1 VFAYRNRLRA
11 EFITG
16 LILILV
22 TATAYWQLSE
32 CDFVGFDDYVQ
43 LVDNPYLH
51 EGITAKTI
59 AWAFSFEN
67 STYWHPLT
75 WLSHMLGFQIFGF
88 KPGMHHL
95 INLFFHIA
103 NTLLLFFVLKK
114 MTGAFWQ
121 SAFVAGLFA
130 LHPLNVESV
139 AWVTERKNVL
149 STFFWMLTMLAYV
162 CYTARPGVLRY
173 LAVFAALALGL
184 MAKPM
189 LVTMPFVLLLLD
201 YWPLERFRLS
211 PHASN
216 VSPETGTFVN
226 SGYQPWPVSRLVLEK
241 IPLLVLSAVSINL
254 SALSVQNLDTTI
266 LTGSV
271 SMKLKMANAL
281 VSYVIY
287 IKKMLW
293 PSGLA
298 VLYPYPETVPL
309 WQAVGA
315 GLLLAGVTMLV
326 LRKIKLQPYMSVGWL
341 WFIGTLVPVIGL
353 VQVGLWPAMADRFAY
368 VPAIG
373 LFILIA
379 WGISDI
385 LSKRRYRR
393 IMLGILTAGV
403 LSALMICT
411 WLQSACWKSS
421 LDLFERSVQV
431 TANNWLAHNNLG
443 TAKFNKGQLDEAIG
457 HYETALSIKPDYIT
471 PHYNLGNLFLNQ
483 GKIKQAAFHL
493 QEALKIKPEHAYS
506 HYSYGNLLVK
516 QGRLEEAV
524 SHFLEAIKSDPEY
537 AEAYNQIGVI
547 RGWQKN
553 YKIAQMFLLKA
564 IQIKP
569 DYFMARKNLEDL
581 SRFSQKEHQ
590 SEK

>member
-1 VFAYRNRLRA
+1 MFGNSNRLRA
-11 EFITG
+11 EFITC
-16 LILILV
+16 LILIFV
-22 TATAYWQLSE
+22 TAAAYGQLSA

-59 AWAFSFEN
+59 AWAFSFE
-67 STYWHPLT
+67 SATYWHPLT

-88 KPGMHHL
+88 KPGMQHL

-103 NTLLLFFVLKK
+103 NTLLLFFVLKR
-114 MTGAFWQ
+114 MTGALWQ

-162 CYTARPGVLRY
+162 RYTARPGFLRY

-189 LVTMPFVLLLLD
+189 LVTIPFVLLLLD
-201 YWPLERFRLS
+201 YWPLERFRLRR
-211 PHASN
+211 HAGN
-216 VSPETGTFVN
+216 VSPETGTFDN
-226 SGYQPWPVSRLVLEK
+226 SDNQSWPGSRLVLEK
-241 IPLLVLSAVSINL
+241 IPLLVLSAVSISL

-271 SMKLKMANAL
+271 PMKLKIANVP

-315 GLLLAGVTMLV
+315 GLLLAGVTVLV
-326 LRKIKLQPYMSVGWL
+326 LRKIKLKPYLSVGWL

-368 VPAIG
+368 VPVIG

-385 LSKRRYRR
+385 LSKQRYRR
-393 IMLGILTAGV
+393 IMLGILTAGI

-411 WLQSACWKSS
+411 WLQSAYWKSS
-421 LDLFERSVQV
+421 LDLFERAVQV
-431 TANNWLAHNNLG
+431 TANNWMAHNNLG
-443 TAKFNKGQLDEAIG
+443 TAKFNKGQIDEAIG
-457 HYETALSIKPDYIT
+457 HYKTALSIKPDYIT

-483 GKIKQAAFHL
+483 GKIKQAAFYL
-493 QEALKIKPEHAYS
+493 KEALKIKPEHAYA

-524 SHFLEAIKSDPEY
+524 SHFLEAIKRDPEY

-553 YKIAQMFLLKA
+553 YKEARMFLLKA

-569 DYFMARKNLEDL
+569 DYLMARKNLEDL

-590 SEK
+590 GEK

>member
-1 VFAYRNRLRA
+1 MFPYRNRLRA

-16 LILILV
+16 LILIFV
-22 TATAYWQLSE
+22 TAAAYGQLSE

-51 EGITAKTI
+51 EGITAETI
-59 AWAFSFEN
+59 AWAFGFEKF
-67 STYWHPLT
+67 TYWHPLT
-75 WLSHMLGFQIFGF
+75 WLSHMLGFQMFGLN
-88 KPGMHHL
+88 PGMQHL

-103 NTLLLFFVLKK
+103 NTLLLFCVLKR
-114 MTGAFWQ
+114 MSGAFWQ

-162 CYTARPGVLRY
+162 CYAARPSVLRY

-201 YWPLERFRLS
+201 YWPLERFQLGR
-211 PHASN
+211 HAGN
-216 VSPETGTFVN
+216 VSSETGTFVN
-226 SGYQPWPVSRLVLEK
+226 SGYQPWPGSRLVAEK
-241 IPLLVLSAVSINL
+241 IPLLVLAAVSINM
-254 SALSVQNLDTTI
+254 STLSVQNLDTTI

-271 SMKLKMANAL
+271 PMKLKISNAL

-298 VLYPYPETVPL
+298 VLYPYPEAVPL

-326 LRKIKLQPYMSVGWL
+326 LRKIKLQPYLSVGWL
-341 WFIGTLVPVIGL
+341 WFIGTFVPVIGL

-368 VPAIG
+368 VPLVG

-385 LSKRRYRR
+385 LSKQRHRR
-393 IMLGILTAGV
+393 IMLGILTA
-403 LSALMICT
+403 
-411 WLQSACWKSS
+411 AC
-421 LDLFERSVQV
+421 LIL
-431 TANNWLAHNNLG
+431 
-443 TAKFNKGQLDEAIG
+443 
-457 HYETALSIKPDYIT
+457 P
-471 PHYNLGNLFLNQ
+471 
-483 GKIKQAAFHL
+483 
-493 QEALKIKPEHAYS
+493 
-506 HYSYGNLLVK
+506 
-516 QGRLEEAV
+516 
-524 SHFLEAIKSDPEY
+524 
-537 AEAYNQIGVI
+537 
-547 RGWQKN
+547 
-553 YKIAQMFLLKA
+553 
-564 IQIKP
+564 
-569 DYFMARKNLEDL
+569 
-581 SRFSQKEHQ
+581 
-590 SEK
+590 

>member
-1 VFAYRNRLRA
+1 MFGKRNRLRA

-16 LILILV
+16 LILIFV
-22 TATAYWQLSE
+22 TAAAYWQLSE

-43 LVDNPYLH
+43 LVNNPYLH

-59 AWAFSFEN
+59 AWAFSFE
-67 STYWHPLT
+67 SATYWHPLT
-75 WLSHMLGFQIFGF
+75 WLSHMLGFQIFGLN
-88 KPGMHHL
+88 PGMQHL

-211 PHASN
+211 RPTGN
-216 VSPETGTFVN
+216 VGPETGTFDN
-226 SGYQPWPVSRLVLEK
+226 SGNQSWPGSRLVLEK

-271 SMKLKMANAL
+271 PMKLKMANAL
-281 VSYVIY
+281 VSYVLY

-298 VLYPYPETVPL
+298 VLYLYPETVPL
-309 WQAVGA
+309 WQAAGA
-315 GLLLAGVTMLV
+315 ALLLSGVTVLV

-368 VPAIG
+368 VPVMG
-373 LFILIA
+373 LFIMIA

-385 LSKRRYRR
+385 LSKQRYRR
-393 IMLGILTAGV
+393 IILGILTAGV

-411 WLQSACWKSS
+411 WLQSAYWKSS
-421 LDLFERSVQV
+421 LDLFEHSVQV

-443 TAKFNKGQLDEAIG
+443 TAKFNKGQSDEAIG
-457 HYETALSIKPDYIT
+457 HYKTALSIKPDYIT
-471 PHYNLGNLFLNQ
+471 PHYNLGSLFLNQ
-483 GKIKQAAFHL
+483 GKIKQAAFHF
-493 QEALKIKPEHAYS
+493 QEALKIRPEHAYS

-524 SHFLEAIKSDPEY
+524 YHFLEVIKSDPEN

-553 YKIAQMFLLKA
+553 YKGARVFLLKA

-590 SEK
+590 AEK

>member
-1 VFAYRNRLRA
+1 MFAYRNRLRA
-11 EFITG
+11 EFVTG
-16 LILILV
+16 LIIIFV
-22 TATAYWQLSE
+22 TAAAYGQLSE

-43 LVDNPYLH
+43 LVDNPYVH
-51 EGITAKTI
+51 EGITGKTI
-59 AWAFSFEN
+59 AWAFSFEK

-75 WLSHMLGFQIFGF
+75 WLSHMLGFQMFGLN
-88 KPGMHHL
+88 PGMQHL

-103 NTLLLFFVLKK
+103 NTLLLFFVLKR
-114 MTGAFWQ
+114 MTGAHWQ

-189 LVTMPFVLLLLD
+189 LVTMPFVLLLMD
-201 YWPLERFRLS
+201 YWPLERFRLGRQ
-211 PHASN
+211 AGN
-216 VSPETGTFVN
+216 VSPEICAFAN
-226 SGYQPWPVSRLVLEK
+226 SGYQPWPGSRLVLEK
-241 IPLLVLSAVSINL
+241 IPLLVLSAASINL

-271 SMKLKMANAL
+271 PMKLKIANAL
-281 VSYVIY
+281 VSYVLY

-309 WQAVGA
+309 WQAAGA

-326 LRKIKLQPYMSVGWL
+326 LRKIKLQPYLSVGWL

-368 VPAIG
+368 VPVIG

-411 WLQSACWKSS
+411 WLQSAYWKSS
-421 LDLFERSVQV
+421 LDLFEHSVQV

-493 QEALKIKPEHAYS
+493 QEALKIKPEDAYS

-524 SHFLEAIKSDPEY
+524 SHFFEAIKSDPEY

-553 YKIAQMFLLKA
+553 YKGAQMFLLKA

-569 DYFMARKNLEDL
+569 DYFMARKNLEDI
-581 SRFSQKEHQ
+581 SRFSQKEH
-590 SEK
+590 

>member
-1 VFAYRNRLRA
+1 MFGKRNRLRA

-16 LILILV
+16 LILIFV
-22 TATAYWQLSE
+22 TAAAYWQLAE

-59 AWAFSFEN
+59 AWAFSFE
-67 STYWHPLT
+67 SATYWHPLT
-75 WLSHMLGFQIFGF
+75 WLSHMLGFQMFGF
-88 KPGMHHL
+88 KPGMQHL
-95 INLFFHIA
+95 INLFFHVA
-103 NTLLLFFVLKK
+103 NTLLLFFVLKR
-114 MTGAFWQ
+114 MTGALWQ

-130 LHPLNVESV
+130 LHPINVESV

-149 STFFWMLTMLAYV
+149 STFFWMLTMLAYFY
-162 CYTARPGVLRY
+162 YTSRPGVLRY

-201 YWPLERFRLS
+201 YWPLERFRMS
-211 PHASN
+211 RPAGN
-216 VSPETGTFVN
+216 AGPETGTFVN
-226 SGYQPWPVSRLVLEK
+226 SDYQPRPGYRLFLEK
-241 IPLLVLSAVSINL
+241 IPLLVLSAISINL

-271 SMKLKMANAL
+271 SMKLKIANAL
-281 VSYVIY
+281 VSYIVY

-309 WQAVGA
+309 WQAAGA

-326 LRKIKLQPYMSVGWL
+326 FRKIKLQPYLGVGWL

-373 LFILIA
+373 LFIMIA
-379 WGISDI
+379 WGLSDI
-385 LSKRRYRR
+385 LSKQRYSKV
-393 IMLGILTAGV
+393 MLGILTAGI

-411 WLQSACWKSS
+411 WLQSAYWKSS
-421 LDLFERSVQV
+421 LDLFERAVQV

-443 TAKFNKGQLDEAIG
+443 TAKFNKGQVDEAIG
-457 HYETALSIKPDYIT
+457 HYKTALSIKPDYIT

-493 QEALKIKPEHAYS
+493 KEALKIKPEDAYS

-524 SHFLEAIKSDPEY
+524 SHFLEVIKSDPEY

-553 YKIAQMFLLKA
+553 YKGARMFLLKA

-581 SRFSQKEHQ
+581 SRFSRKEQ
-590 SEK
+590 PAEK

>member
-1 VFAYRNRLRA
+1 MFGNRNRLRA
-11 EFITG
+11 AFIAC
-16 LILILV
+16 LILTLV
-22 TATAYWQLSE
+22 TVAAYWQLSE
-32 CDFVGFDDYVQ
+32 CDFVGFDDYEQ

-59 AWAFSFEN
+59 AWAFSFE
-67 STYWHPLT
+67 SATYWHPLT
-75 WLSHMLGFQIFGF
+75 WLSHMLGFKIFGF
-88 KPGMHHL
+88 EPGMQHL
-95 INLFFHIA
+95 INLFLHIA
-103 NTLLLFFVLKK
+103 NTLMLFFVFKR
-114 MTGAFWQ
+114 MTGALWQ

-149 STFFWMLTMLAYV
+149 STLFWLLTMLAYV
-162 CYTARPGVLRY
+162 RYTDRPGVLRY
-173 LAVFAALALGL
+173 IAVFAALALGL

-201 YWPLERFRLS
+201 YWPLERFRWGRQ
-211 PHASN
+211 AGN

-226 SGYQPWPVSRLVLEK
+226 SGYQPWPGSRLVLEK
-241 IPLLVLSAVSINL
+241 IPLLVLAAVSINL
-254 SALSVQNLDTTI
+254 SALSVQNLDNTI

-271 SMKLKMANAL
+271 PMKLKIANAL

-293 PSGLA
+293 PSKLA
-298 VLYPYPETVPL
+298 VLYPYPERVPL
-309 WQAVGA
+309 WQAAGA

-326 LRKIKLQPYMSVGWL
+326 LRKIKLKPYLSVGWL
-341 WFIGTLVPVIGL
+341 WYIGTLIPVIGL

-368 VPAIG
+368 VPLIG

-385 LSKRRYRR
+385 LSKQRYRR

-411 WLQSACWKSS
+411 WRQSAYWKSS

-431 TANNWLAHNNLG
+431 TPNNWLAHNNLG
-443 TAKFNKGQLDEAIG
+443 TAKFNKGQLDEAIS

-483 GKIKQAAFHL
+483 GQIKQAAFHL
-493 QEALKIKPEHAYS
+493 REALKIKPEHAYS

-516 QGRLEEAV
+516 QGRLEEAA
-524 SHFLEAIKSDPEY
+524 SHFFEVIKSNPEH

-553 YKIAQMFLLKA
+553 YKGAQIFLLKA

-569 DYFMARKNLEDL
+569 DYFRARKNLEDL
-581 SRFSQKEHQ
+581 SRFFKKERQ
-590 SEK
+590 TEK

>member
-1 VFAYRNRLRA
+1 MFGNRNRLKLQCA
-11 EFITG
+11 VC
-16 LILILV
+16 LLLALV
-22 TATAYWQLSE
+22 TIAAYWQLSA

-51 EGITAKTI
+51 EGITGKTI
-59 AWAFSFEN
+59 AWAFSFE
-67 STYWHPLT
+67 SATYWHPLT

-88 KPGMHHL
+88 KPGMQHL

-103 NTLLLFFVLKK
+103 NTLLLFVVLKR
-114 MTGAFWQ
+114 MTGALWE

-162 CYTARPGVLRY
+162 RYTARPGFLRY

-189 LVTMPFVLLLLD
+189 LVTIPFVLLLLD

-211 PHASN
+211 RHAGN
-216 VSPETGTFVN
+216 VSPETGTFDN
-226 SGYQPWPVSRLVLEK
+226 SDNQSWPGSRLVLEK
-241 IPLLVLSAVSINL
+241 IPLLVLSAVSISL

-271 SMKLKMANAL
+271 PMKLKIANVP

-315 GLLLAGVTMLV
+315 GLLLAGVTILV
-326 LRKIKLQPYMSVGWL
+326 LRKIKLKPYLSVGWL

-368 VPAIG
+368 VPVIG

-385 LSKRRYRR
+385 LSKQRYRR
-393 IMLGILTAGV
+393 IMLGILTAGI

-411 WLQSACWKSS
+411 WLQSAYWKSS
-421 LDLFERSVQV
+421 LDLFERAVQV

-443 TAKFNKGQLDEAIG
+443 TAKFNKGQIDEAIG
-457 HYETALSIKPDYIT
+457 HYKTALSIKPDYIT

-493 QEALKIKPEHAYS
+493 EEALKIKPEHAYA

-516 QGRLEEAV
+516 QGRLEEAA
-524 SHFLEAIKSDPEY
+524 SHFLEAIKRDPEY

-553 YKIAQMFLLKA
+553 YKGARMFLLKA

-590 SEK
+590 GEK